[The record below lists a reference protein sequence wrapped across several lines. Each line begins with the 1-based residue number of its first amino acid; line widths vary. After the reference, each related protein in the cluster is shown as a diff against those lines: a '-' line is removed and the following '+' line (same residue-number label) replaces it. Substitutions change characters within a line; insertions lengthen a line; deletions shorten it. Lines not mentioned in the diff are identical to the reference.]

1 MDDVLRQRKREAT
14 AHRQALRLAHSDIT
28 EQAALFSQ
36 LTVPEVLGNRKLL
49 QELTGKSTEWWALP
63 LEPNPVLMPTVTA
76 VSAVGETQDT
86 VEALAEGWERRH
98 VGFLAAAPKPS
109 VKSLKY
115 SPCRYGW
122 CFCAK
127 GEPFART
134 VLAKFNAAVKSLGN
148 DALLSGNI
156 MIQWTGFLVDD
167 RFPKG
172 SSRTMGGCASNLKHR
187 PRPWFSSLF

>member
-86 VEALAEGWERRH
+86 VEGTSRGMGTTTCWLPCGSAQTFCKVAEIQPLPVWMVFLCEGRALCKNGLGQIQCCCEVFGERC
-98 VGFLAAAPKPS
+98 V
-109 VKSLKY
+109 
-115 SPCRYGW
+115 
-122 CFCAK
+122 
-127 GEPFART
+127 
-134 VLAKFNAAVKSLGN
+134 AVWQHHDSM
-148 DALLSGNI
+148 DRLLSGRSVPERI
-156 MIQWTGFLVDD
+156 LEDD
-167 RFPKG
+167 
-172 SSRTMGGCASNLKHR
+172 GGLC
-187 PRPWFSSLF
+187 